1 MKRVEIEKGYF
12 VEMPINEINSKNK
25 KAVQE
30 TIFRDGRD
38 WSIKTFYGWLKRNKK
53 YKFIKKGD
61 DYELTPSN
69 EPLSYDSH
77 RGGNGKITSVMKYIT
92 IDKIEDWKGGIAH
105 DRYKTIDSHKLLSKD
120 KLDLRTFTGTIDSE
134 TQDFF
139 NIRLVKWNETF
150 MWKGKGNSLAQKNH
164 IGNINNLIKQE
175 GVFFEKH
182 NGVHLWGNL
191 YKKSIVKVLLGRIVG
206 KRMYYIHY
214 KVPYGYILINSPDN
228 KHVYHNDWFSKGD
241 ILLGDLI
248 RPVHDGKIYWV
259 KSQK

>member
-1 MKRVEIEKGYF
+1 
-12 VEMPINEINSKNK
+12 
-25 KAVQE
+25 
-30 TIFRDGRD
+30 
-38 WSIKTFYGWLKRNKK
+38 
-53 YKFIKKGD
+53 
-61 DYELTPSN
+61 
-69 EPLSYDSH
+69 
-77 RGGNGKITSVMKYIT
+77 
-92 IDKIEDWKGGIAH
+92 
-105 DRYKTIDSHKLLSKD
+105 
-120 KLDLRTFTGTIDSE
+120 
-134 TQDFF
+134 
-139 NIRLVKWNETF
+139 

-214 KVPYGYILINSPDN
+214 KVPYGYILINSTDN